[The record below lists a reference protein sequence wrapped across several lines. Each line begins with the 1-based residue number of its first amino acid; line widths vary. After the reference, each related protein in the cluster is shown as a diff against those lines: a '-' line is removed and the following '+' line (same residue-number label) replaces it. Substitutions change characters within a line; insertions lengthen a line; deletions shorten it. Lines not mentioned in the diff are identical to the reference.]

1 MGSEDP
7 LLKRLYLRFRSPKV
21 FVVALC
27 TFIATMFTL
36 HFGFGYD
43 ADWGGTNLTLSIEAS
58 IASAV
63 ITAAFPE
70 MIRLLRFIIDRLEDL
85 HTVAVET
92 RRIAADV
99 QEHGLMIEK
108 TLKGVLLIAEAQRD
122 MLMDHRALLQALNEG
137 DARILKALT
146 EGEGNGPGQ

>member
-1 MGSEDP
+1 MANESVM
-7 LLKRLYLRFRSPKV
+7 KRLYLRFRSPKT
-21 FVVALC
+21 FLIALC
-27 TFIATMFTL
+27 VFIMTMLTL

-58 IASAV
+58 VASAV

-70 MIRLLRFIIDRLEDL
+70 MIKLLRFIIDRLKDL
-85 HTVAVET
+85 HTVAIET
-92 RRIAADV
+92 RRIAEDV
-99 QEHGLMIEK
+99 REHGLMIEK

-122 MLMDHRALLQALNEG
+122 MLMDHRSLLQALNEG

>member
-1 MGSEDP
+1 M
-7 LLKRLYLRFRSPKV
+7 
-21 FVVALC
+21 
-27 TFIATMFTL
+27 TMFAL

-58 IASAV
+58 VASAV

-99 QEHGLMIEK
+99 QEHGQMIEK
-108 TLKGVLLIAEAQRD
+108 TLKGVLLIAESQRD
-122 MLMDHRALLQALNEG
+122 MLLDHRALLQALNDG

-146 EGEGNGPGQ
+146 EEDES

>member
-1 MGSEDP
+1 MESEGP
-7 LLKRLYLRFRSPKV
+7 FLKRLYLRFRSPKV

-27 TFIATMFTL
+27 TFIVTMLTL
-36 HFGFGYD
+36 HFGLGYD

-58 IASAV
+58 VASAV

-70 MIRLLRFIIDRLEDL
+70 MIRLLRFIIDRLDDL

-92 RRIAADV
+92 RRIAADL
-99 QEHGLMIEK
+99 QEHGQMIEK
-108 TLKGVLLIAEAQRD
+108 TLKGVLLIAESQRD
-122 MLMDHRALLQALNEG
+122 MLLDHRALLQALNDG

-146 EGEGNGPGQ
+146 EEDES